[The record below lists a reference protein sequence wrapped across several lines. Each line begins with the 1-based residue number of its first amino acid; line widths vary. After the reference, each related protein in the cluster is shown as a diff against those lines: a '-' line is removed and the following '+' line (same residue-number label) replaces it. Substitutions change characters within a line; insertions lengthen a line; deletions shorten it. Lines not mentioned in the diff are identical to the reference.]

1 MTRPSTRTA
10 APWLAALLVLGSSA
24 PGTAGQRP
32 LGLPPVPIPADNPQT
47 PEKIMLGELLFN
59 DQRFSADGEVSCATC
74 HSPDL
79 AFTDGLPVSEGFRG
93 RTGTRNAP
101 TVVNSAFMET
111 LFWDGR
117 EPDLESQSMQP
128 PINPVEG
135 GLTDHQPILDV
146 IRATSRYREAFA
158 DAFGITPDEIK
169 MEHVAKAIASFERT
183 LVSGSSPFD
192 RYLYSGQAD
201 AMTPAQVR
209 GLTVFRD
216 KGRCVSC
223 HVIEQDQ
230 ALFTDNRFHNIGVG
244 FKRIRGAE
252 EQTAAAWIEAKR
264 AGADTDQTVLTQANI
279 SELGRFAVSEDMTE
293 VGAFKTPTLRNIAIT
308 APYMHDGSLTTLE
321 DVIEFYDNGGRVSKD
336 DPVSDFLSG
345 GIRPLGL
352 TEQEEEDLIAFLHA
366 LTSPG
371 YAPEAQEPSTMAG
384 SD

>member
-1 MTRPSTRTA
+1 MTQRLTRTA
-10 APWLAALLVLGSSA
+10 SPWLGALLLLGYGA
-24 PGTAGQRP
+24 TTAAGHAL

-47 PEKIMLGELLFN
+47 SEKILLGELLFN
-59 DQRFSADGEVSCATC
+59 DQRFSADGKVSCATC

-93 RTGTRNAP
+93 QSGTRNAP
-101 TVVNSAFMET
+101 TVVNSAYMET

-135 GLTDHQPILDV
+135 GLADHQPILDV
-146 IRATSRYREAFA
+146 IRATPAYREAFA
-158 DAFGITPDEIK
+158 DAFGVAPDEIA
-169 MEHVAKAIASFERT
+169 MAHVAKAIASFERT
-183 LVSGSSPFD
+183 LVSGNSPFD
-192 RYLYSGQAD
+192 RYLYGGEAD
-201 AMTPAQVR
+201 AMTPPQVR
-209 GLTVFRD
+209 GLAVFRG

-252 EQTAAAWIEAKR
+252 ERTAAAWIEAKR
-264 AGADTDQTVLTQANI
+264 AGADTDETVLTQANV

-293 VGAFKTPTLRNIAIT
+293 VGAFKTPTLRNIAVT
-308 APYMHDGSLTTLE
+308 APYMHDGSLATLE
-321 DVIEFYDNGGRVSKD
+321 DVIEFYDNGGRVSND
-336 DPVSDFLSG
+336 DPISDFLSG

-352 TEQEEEDLIAFLHA
+352 TEQEEADLIAFLHA
-366 LTSPG
+366 LTSPEYG
-371 YAPEAQEPSTMAG
+371 PEAEMPATMA
-384 SD
+384 DTD